1 MSGGQLMAV
10 LIVAIVMIASIIRA
24 RYGYSGRRDRH
35 GLPAADNAEA
45 RQLRD
50 EVKQLKERI
59 QVLERITIEKENSL
73 ERQIEALRD
82 R

>member
-1 MSGGQLMAV
+1 MVV
-10 LIVAIVMIASIIRA
+10 LIVLIVTIGNIVRA
-24 RYGYSGRRDRH
+24 KIGVRRGRDREN
-35 GLPAADNAEA
+35 PIRDDTETRA
-45 RQLRD
+45 LRD

-59 QVLERITIEKENSL
+59 HVLERITVEKENSL